1 MSLRAVDSRFLLP
14 TFPSTATVDGLSD
27 HWSAGFVD
35 AQVPVSQL
43 ASGIC
48 PDVAVVSAD
57 PDLVRRAVG
66 SGAES
71 IIAVGAGAAALLR
84 RDGMHTVRYAVVPD
98 SWHPEFLVPLD
109 QPATMRY
116 FIDHVRVS
124 PRLLEWEAKR
134 LAVRVL
140 PPDALLRGRWG
151 ELVVATRRP
160 HLPAVCEA
168 ASDHLGRRV
177 SGWLARLGPPNGE
190 GRVVFSLLEDG
201 SRAPSLVA
209 KLRRLPGGDAS
220 PKSSGGWPPVV
231 GARAPRSVGTLRL
244 EHGYVAHLESAASGL
259 VMKDFLQGPFRTAT
273 KRAWVDRVA
282 AWTVEV
288 GRLTRR
294 HPERSGA
301 PATVEQRA
309 SRFAADKAPGARFEL
324 DWPQVPTVF
333 EHGDLWTRNVVLGI
347 GSGDFSVVDWDDAD
361 RSGLP
366 LRDLVMLLADSYAD
380 IDGAG
385 TQEER
390 DDHFVELL
398 SGKGAHSGRAFGW
411 IAQATESLAI
421 PSGAAGPLIALGLAD
436 LAQRRLDDLEQVPRE
451 IATTLDSGQLEPV
464 VRRAELWL
472 TTPTLGPSWQ
482 LGDHPAAGNRAVSGS
497 NKRSKPE

>member
-1 MSLRAVDSRFLLP
+1 M
-14 TFPSTATVDGLSD
+14 
-27 HWSAGFVD
+27 
-35 AQVPVSQL
+35 
-43 ASGIC
+43 
-48 PDVAVVSAD
+48 
-57 PDLVRRAVG
+57 
-66 SGAES
+66 
-71 IIAVGAGAAALLR
+71 
-84 RDGMHTVRYAVVPD
+84 
-98 SWHPEFLVPLD
+98 
-109 QPATMRY
+109 
-116 FIDHVRVS
+116 
-124 PRLLEWEAKR
+124 
-134 LAVRVL
+134 
-140 PPDALLRGRWG
+140 
-151 ELVVATRRP
+151 
-160 HLPAVCEA
+160 
-168 ASDHLGRRV
+168 
-177 SGWLARLGPPNGE
+177 
-190 GRVVFSLLEDG
+190 
-201 SRAPSLVA
+201 
-209 KLRRLPGGDAS
+209 
-220 PKSSGGWPPVV
+220 
-231 GARAPRSVGTLRL
+231 
-244 EHGYVAHLESAASGL
+244 AHLESAASGL

-301 PATVEQRA
+301 AATVEQQRA
-309 SRFAADKAPGARFEL
+309 SRFAADMAPGARFEL

-361 RSGLP
+361 TSGLP

-398 SGKGAHSGRAFGW
+398 SGKGAHSDRAFGW
-411 IAQATESLAI
+411 IAQAMESLAI

-451 IATTLDSGQLEPV
+451 IAATLDSGQLEPV

-482 LGDHPAAGNRAVSGS
+482 LAAGGS
-497 NKRSKPE
+497 SCRRQPGRVRLQQTVETRIARKRGGP